1 MKHIIILSIFLF
13 MTQSVFAQIVTNSGL
28 AQLERKLFFQK
39 YENETYDMRIQ
50 RLENKLFG
58 ATQQGTLDDRYL
70 TLKNAIKNYK
80 LYNPDSHYHQT
91 YSQKQNYYNNY
102 QRPLFTGTAGA
113 NWRDMVWGNFRNQF
127 IGTPTGMTPAMD
139 PAYMDWFEAERN
151 LSGNSE
157 EHYNQTRRG
166 YSRDYI
172 NSGAKSGVTILD

>member
-1 MKHIIILSIFLF
+1 MKNILLLGMILLF
-13 MTQSVFAQIVTNSGL
+13 MQSAFAQIVTNSGL
-28 AQLERKLFFQK
+28 GQLERRLFFQK

-80 LYNPDSHYHQT
+80 TYDPYNSHQY
-91 YSQKQNYYNNY
+91 YSYNKNYQSNY
-102 QRPLFTGTAGA
+102 QRPLFTGTAGS

-139 PAYMDWFEAERN
+139 PAYMDWFEADRYSAG
-151 LSGNSE
+151 SGEHRYNRTNHGYRYNS
-157 EHYNQTRRG
+157 TDTG
-166 YSRDYI
+166 
-172 NSGAKSGVTILD
+172 SGAGVTLLD